1 MTAEDKKPHTIE
13 VTDSSNNKPHKT
25 QSVKITDINMPFG
38 SMVFFMI
45 KWVLASI
52 PAFII
57 LSIVGLI
64 LSMILISVFGTFMM
78 STFSQY

>member
-1 MTAEDKKPHTIE
+1 MESQEKPTHTIE
-13 VTDSSNNKPHKT
+13 VTKSSDHTPHKT
-25 QSVKITDINMPFG
+25 QSVKIIDFDMPFG
-38 SMVFFMI
+38 SMVTFMI

-57 LSIVGLI
+57 LSIVGFI
-64 LSMILISVFGTFMM
+64 LSIILISIFGTFMM